1 MTRAN
6 PSGPIPIRRIPRP
19 SYAPQQPPRSR
30 VRNILATPAPWTLV
44 VLVLIGGWRLGTI
57 LHRSFVIYPV
67 ATSGAVVLFVLY
79 AVPFVILVR
88 AIDYLEREP
97 FVLQVSAVA
106 WGGLVATSAAISAS
120 GAMQN
125 VLAKVISP
133 QYAAEWGPAVVGAI
147 VEEILKVLGVVTIA
161 LIARGQIN
169 SVVDGFVY
177 GALVGLG
184 FQVVEDILFAVNAVA
199 VQAGSDRLGPVV
211 VTFLL
216 RGFLGG
222 LWSHTLFTGMAGAGV
237 AYALIQRN
245 RPLVVRAAVLAVLVG
260 AAWGFHFLWNSP
272 LLADGFGYGVPG
284 VIAVMLL
291 KGLPALAVGI
301 TLIVAAE
308 RREADYYAGMLAGLG
323 DHKVATPDE
332 IQALVSPRRRVAER
346 RRARLRLGWAGSR
359 AVRRLQRAQAQLAVA
374 VSRDP
379 GAEVLRRRREVIARR
394 HQLLWLSLAAGHLPR
409 HRATTL
415 STPALLVLQLLLVGL
430 LVIGIGLAVRA
441 LGGT

>member
-1 MTRAN
+1 
-6 PSGPIPIRRIPRP
+6 
-19 SYAPQQPPRSR
+19 
-30 VRNILATPAPWTLV
+30 
-44 VLVLIGGWRLGTI
+44 
-57 LHRSFVIYPV
+57 
-67 ATSGAVVLFVLY
+67 
-79 AVPFVILVR
+79 
-88 AIDYLEREP
+88 
-97 FVLQVSAVA
+97 
-106 WGGLVATSAAISAS
+106 
-120 GAMQN
+120 
-125 VLAKVISP
+125 
-133 QYAAEWGPAVVGAI
+133 
-147 VEEILKVLGVVTIA
+147 
-161 LIARGQIN
+161 
-169 SVVDGFVY
+169 VY

-323 DHKVATPDE
+323 DHKVATPEE